1 MASSRRN
8 ERDSSA
14 PGFDRA
20 AFHRQF
26 NAAVVAFF
34 EKTFN

>member
-1 MASSRRN
+1 MPAIC
-8 ERDSSA
+8 RDA

-20 AFHRQF
+20 AWHRDF

-34 EKTFN
+34 KTALR